1 MPNDACTRKKQ
12 IGNLNWVSEKPL
24 QVSPSSN
31 QAFLDNH
38 KSILQNFENDQKVF
52 KKDNKTKLL
61 FWHCVWR
68 TLI

>member
-1 MPNDACTRKKQ
+1 MLKGELKLHIPNDVCTHKKQ

-38 KSILQNFENDQKVF
+38 KSILQNFENDQKSLQ
-52 KKDNKTKLL
+52 KRQQN
-61 FWHCVWR
+61 
-68 TLI
+68 

>member
-1 MPNDACTRKKQ
+1 MNAKRWIEITYAKWCLYPQKQ

-38 KSILQNFENDQKVF
+38 KSILQNFENYQKSLQ
-52 KKDNKTKLL
+52 KRQQN
-61 FWHCVWR
+61 
-68 TLI
+68 

>member
-1 MPNDACTRKKQ
+1 MPNDVCTHKKQ

-38 KSILQNFENDQKVF
+38 KSILQNFENDQKSLQ
-52 KKDNKTKLL
+52 KRQQN
-61 FWHCVWR
+61 
-68 TLI
+68 